1 MLKVEPE
8 EYINLPIFKVVS
20 NSTLEFLKDRTYK
33 IKIKKG
39 KQLFD
44 QKEIV
49 KTIYIVLKGK
59 MTLYRNSEE
68 GQKRVIF
75 ILNEG
80 EIINEVIFDE
90 KVSSANCEA
99 FEDSELLCFLKD
111 DLMKAMSMDFK
122 LTEFIINS
130 MSKKIRRL
138 YRQLKNT
145 VPIRIDKRLAA
156 KLWKLSRDYGI
167 PADEGILINLN
178 ITVTYL
184 ADMLGSSRETISR
197 CLRVLENEGLI
208 KVKNKKIYVVSS
220 EKLSIYFRGV

>member
-20 NSTLEFLKDRTYK
+20 NSTLEFLKDRAYK

>member
-20 NSTLEFLKDRTYK
+20 NSTLEFLKDRAYK

-111 DLMKAMSMDFK
+111 DIMKAMSMDFK

-167 PADEGILINLN
+167 PADEGTLINLN

>member
-111 DLMKAMSMDFK
+111 DIMKAMSMDFK

-167 PADEGILINLN
+167 PADEGTLINLN